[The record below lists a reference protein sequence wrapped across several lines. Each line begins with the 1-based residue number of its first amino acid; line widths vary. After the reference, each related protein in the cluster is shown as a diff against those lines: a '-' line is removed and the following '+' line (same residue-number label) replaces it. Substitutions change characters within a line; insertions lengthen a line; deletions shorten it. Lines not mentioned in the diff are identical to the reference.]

1 MNTTLR
7 LLAVLLA
14 GLPAAA
20 AMAADTTAVDR
31 NVKQQERI
39 EQGLQSG
46 SLNTREAARLEK
58 QQSKIEQMEAHASRD
73 GQVSSKEAARI
84 KQAQNAESE
93 LIRSEKHDA
102 QRGNPNSA
110 SSQRMQ
116 ADVSRD
122 INQQTRIR
130 NGLADGSLTTHE
142 AGRMERQQASG
153 DRKLARAGSDGYVGA
168 GEQRRVVSTDNHQ
181 SRHIWRQR
189 HDAQHN

>member
-7 LLAVLLA
+7 LMAVLFA

-46 SLNTREAARLEK
+46 ALNTREAARLEK
-58 QQSKIEQMEAHASRD
+58 QQSKIEQMEAHAAKD
-73 GQVSSKEAARI
+73 GQVSGKEAARI
-84 KQAQNAESE
+84 QQAQNAESQ
-93 LIRSEKHDA
+93 LIHSEKHDA
-102 QRGNPNSA
+102 LRGNPNSA

-116 ADVSRD
+116 KDVARD

-142 AGRMERQQASG
+142 SARMERQQASG
-153 DRKLARAGSDGYVGA
+153 DRRLAGAGSDGYVGP
-168 GEQRRVVSTDNHQ
+168 GEQRRVASADNRQ
-181 SRHIWRQR
+181 SRHIWHQR

>member
-14 GLPAAA
+14 GLPAA

-46 SLNTREAARLEK
+46 SLNTREAARLER
-58 QQSKIEQMEAHASRD
+58 QQAKIEQMEANASRD
-73 GQVSSKEAARI
+73 GQISSKEAARI
-84 KQAQNAESE
+84 RHAQNAESE

-102 QRGNPNSA
+102 QRGNPNSV

-116 ADVSRD
+116 ADVARD

-168 GEQRRVVSTDNHQ
+168 GEQRRVVSADKRQ

>member
-14 GLPAAA
+14 GLPAA

-46 SLNTREAARLEK
+46 SLNTREAARLER
-58 QQSKIEQMEAHASRD
+58 QQAKIEQMEANASRD
-73 GQVSSKEAARI
+73 GQISSKEAARI
-84 KQAQNAESE
+84 RHAQNAESE

-102 QRGNPNSA
+102 QRGNPNSV

-116 ADVSRD
+116 ADVARD

-168 GEQRRVVSTDNHQ
+168 GEQRRVASADKRQ